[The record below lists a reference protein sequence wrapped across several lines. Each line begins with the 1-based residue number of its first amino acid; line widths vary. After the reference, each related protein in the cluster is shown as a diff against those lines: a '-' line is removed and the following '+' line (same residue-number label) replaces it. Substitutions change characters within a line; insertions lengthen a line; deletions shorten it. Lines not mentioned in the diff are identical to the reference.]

1 LILLAD
7 SAHGAGRVT
16 EVDQLAAAAVT
27 VARAESAELLCE
39 ALCVL
44 GRIRRLTDPIES
56 RASFSAAAQIASEHG
71 FKPRRVEALLGLG
84 TLELLADEV
93 SPTLL
98 ATRLA

>member
-1 LILLAD
+1 
-7 SAHGAGRVT
+7 
-16 EVDQLAAAAVT
+16 
-27 VARAESAELLCE
+27 
-39 ALCVL
+39 VL

-93 SPTLL
+93 
-98 ATRLA
+98 